1 MVPTSRGLVVDD
13 PARWRRRAVS
23 ITGVVL
29 ASWVFV
35 VAAVPLLLLSLLAQ
49 VIRPRRFAASR
60 ALLMFGAFLGCELL
74 GLVVAGWLALT
85 RRGAA
90 LVEGSYTLQRYW
102 NRALCGALS
111 GLFNLRWDVSGL
123 EVNQPGP
130 TLLLVRH
137 ASTADT
143 ILPVALLSVR
153 LGLKLRYV
161 LKSELLWDPCLDI
174 IGHRIPN
181 VFVRRGDSG
190 ETDRVRALA
199 IGMGESDSLVLYPEG
214 TRFSRA
220 RQTARIAE
228 LSGQPEDIQAMA
240 RALKTTLPPKPGGVL
255 AILDANPSLDVV
267 FCAHT
272 GMDGARSLA
281 DLVRGELVDKVVKV
295 QFVRVPAAQIPK
307 DKAARYLWLLA
318 RWGELDRWILEQQSS
333 ADSEQSSPR
342 PETP

>member
-1 MVPTSRGLVVDD
+1 MVSTSLGSVVDD

-29 ASWVFV
+29 ASWAFV

-49 VIRPRRFAASR
+49 VVRPRRFAASR

-74 GLVVAGWLALT
+74 GLLVAGWLALT
-85 RRGAA
+85 RRGDA
-90 LVEGSYTLQRYW
+90 LKEGSYTLQRYW
-102 NRALCGALS
+102 NRALCSALS
-111 GLFNLRWDVSGL
+111 GLFNLRWEVSGL
-123 EVNQPGP
+123 EVNRPGP
-130 TLLLVRH
+130 TLLLMRH

-174 IGHRIPN
+174 IGQRIPN
-181 VFVRRGDSG
+181 VFIRRGDAG
-190 ETDRVRALA
+190 ETERVRALA
-199 IGMGESDSLVLYPEG
+199 SGMGEADSLVLYPEG

-228 LSGQPEDIQAMA
+228 LSGQPEDIKAMA

-255 AILDANPSLDVV
+255 AVLDANPSLDVV

-272 GMDGARSLA
+272 GLDGARSLA
-281 DLVRGELVDKVVKV
+281 DLVRGGLVDKVVKV
-295 QFVRVPAAQIPK
+295 RFVRVAAAQIPK
-307 DKAARYLWLLA
+307 ESAERYRWLLA
-318 RWGELDRWILEQQSS
+318 CWGEIDRWITEQ
-333 ADSEQSSPR
+333 
-342 PETP
+342 

>member
-1 MVPTSRGLVVDD
+1 MVSTSLDSVVDD
-13 PARWRRRAVS
+13 PARWRRRVVS

-29 ASWVFV
+29 ASWAFV

-49 VIRPRRFAASR
+49 VVRPRRFAASR

-74 GLVVAGWLALT
+74 GLLVAGWLALT
-85 RRGAA
+85 RRGDA
-90 LVEGSYTLQRYW
+90 LKEGSYTLQRYW
-102 NRALCGALS
+102 NRALCSALS
-111 GLFNLRWDVSGL
+111 RLFNLRWEVSGL
-123 EVNQPGP
+123 EVNRPGP
-130 TLLLVRH
+130 TLLLMRH

-174 IGHRIPN
+174 IGQRIPN
-181 VFVRRGDSG
+181 VFIRRGDAG

-199 IGMGESDSLVLYPEG
+199 SGMGEVDSLVLYPEG

-255 AILDANPSLDVV
+255 AILAANPSLDVI

-281 DLVRGELVDKVVKV
+281 DLVRGGLVDKVVKV
-295 QFVRVPAAQIPK
+295 RFVRVAAAQIPK
-307 DKAARYLWLLA
+307 DNAERYRWLLA
-318 RWGELDRWILEQQSS
+318 CWGEIDRWITEQ
-333 ADSEQSSPR
+333 
-342 PETP
+342 

>member
-1 MVPTSRGLVVDD
+1 MVPTSLGAVVDD
-13 PARWRRRAVS
+13 PARWRRRTVS

-29 ASWVFV
+29 AAWAFV
-35 VAAVPLLLLSLLAQ
+35 VAAVPLLLLSLVSQ
-49 VIRPRRFAASR
+49 VVRPRRFAASR

-111 GLFNLRWDVSGL
+111 GLFNLRWEVSGL
-123 EVNQPGP
+123 EVNRPGP

-174 IGHRIPN
+174 IGQRIPN
-181 VFVRRGDSG
+181 VFVRRGDGG
-190 ETDRVRALA
+190 EIDRVRALA
-199 IGMGESDSLVLYPEG
+199 SGMGESDSLVLYPEG

-220 RQTARIAE
+220 RHTARLAG
-228 LSGQPEDIQAMA
+228 LSAQSENIQSMA
-240 RALKTTLPPKPGGVL
+240 RSLKTTLPPKPGGVL

-295 QFVRVPAAQIPK
+295 RFVRVPATQIPK
-307 DKAARYLWLLA
+307 DNAERYHWLLSC
-318 RWGELDRWILEQQSS
+318 WGEIDRWIVEQQSATDPKEGAS
-333 ADSEQSSPR
+333 
-342 PETP
+342 